1 MNDSATIFHTH
12 LEIFSVSHTFPRHS
26 HYPLT
31 TPSPRRMISLV
42 MEKNIKK
49 SPRAVFDLID
59 GIIFECMERKSKMKI
74 NFKMVG

>member
-1 MNDSATIFHTH
+1 MKYCCGVIHENTRS
-12 LEIFSVSHTFPRHS
+12 
-26 HYPLT
+26 